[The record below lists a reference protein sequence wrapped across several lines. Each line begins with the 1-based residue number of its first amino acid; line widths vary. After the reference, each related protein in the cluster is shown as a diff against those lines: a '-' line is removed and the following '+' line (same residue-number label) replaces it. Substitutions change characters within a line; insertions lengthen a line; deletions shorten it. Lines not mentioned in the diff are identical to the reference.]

1 MLTAGNAV
9 TLQSRPH
16 TEGYFDYFSQLGT
29 HLSCS
34 FLDKLPNPKRK
45 KKKPKP
51 KNQTY
56 IHPGQEQRVK
66 RLGKITRRYFLTV
79 RKKRD
84 EAKDHG
90 RQTAQGIIWNN
101 TDDITFSLNV

>member
-45 KKKPKP
+45 KKQTKTQKPNIYP
-51 KNQTY
+51 PW
-56 IHPGQEQRVK
+56 PGTKSKKVRQNNK
-66 RLGKITRRYFLTV
+66 KILFDSKE
-79 RKKRD
+79 KK
-84 EAKDHG
+84 G
-90 RQTAQGIIWNN
+90 
-101 TDDITFSLNV
+101 